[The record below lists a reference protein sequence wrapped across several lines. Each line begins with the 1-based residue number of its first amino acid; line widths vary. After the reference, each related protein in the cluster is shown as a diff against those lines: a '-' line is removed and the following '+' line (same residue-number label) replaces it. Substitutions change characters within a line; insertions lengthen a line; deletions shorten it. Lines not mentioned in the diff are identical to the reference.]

1 MDEYQHDIIHE
12 ISDLGI
18 PTHKRIYGGKK
29 MLLKYKNIQYRVKS
43 ARIRKPPV
51 RYQA

>member
-1 MDEYQHDIIHE
+1 MDKYQHYIIYE

-29 MLLKYKNIQYRVKS
+29 MLFKYKNIQNRVKS
-43 ARIRKPPV
+43 SRIRKPPV